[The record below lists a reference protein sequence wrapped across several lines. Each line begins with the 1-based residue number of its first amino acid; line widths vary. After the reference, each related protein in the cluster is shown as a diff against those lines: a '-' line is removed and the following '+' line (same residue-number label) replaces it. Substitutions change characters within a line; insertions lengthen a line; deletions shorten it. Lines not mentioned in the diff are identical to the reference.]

1 MILCFHQP
9 YFCEKSHHHSFLFFP
24 LFPSFY
30 FLEFFW
36 LFIDLPRW
44 TRSCKVASFH
54 WTSLSYNLIP
64 LSNALLVFCVNLF
77 WYLYQ
82 GPSHLHRH
90 ECNKKLNGF
99 ANGKA
104 SSRVC
109 ALFFSSLQPRITEFE
124 NHGIQRWEISSSLTN
139 TYKFFLTFSQ
149 DELIQEMFDA
159 IFLQS
164 KKLLYH
170 GMWPMRLHILECLQ
184 NNFRFFIELFLICR
198 P

>member
-1 MILCFHQP
+1 MCLH
-9 YFCEKSHHHSFLFFP
+9 
-24 LFPSFY
+24 
-30 FLEFFW
+30 
-36 LFIDLPRW
+36 
-44 TRSCKVASFH
+44 
-54 WTSLSYNLIP
+54 NL
-64 LSNALLVFCVNLF
+64 
-77 WYLYQ
+77 
-82 GPSHLHRH
+82 HLHNDVVIIISFWKIAILKYFDGYCTRKGTVWVCTIRGPTSIYH
-90 ECNKKLNGF
+90 IHVWL
-99 ANGKA
+99 A
-104 SSRVC
+104 SLLMTR

-170 GMWPMRLHILECLQ
+170 GMWPMWLHILECLQ

-198 P
+198 PSLSRIQGTYFARSILRMKFL